1 MITTEVEF
9 LRWLCRTLGLLLVE
23 ESADGRLRVNSRTHE
38 ELGEVEQCQLIDVV
52 DRLVGRRAERATLE
66 EKVSKTR
73 AGAAAVYAEGQGRK
87 ILFSPLGENRVAAII
102 TPRDPSQTFS
112 TRLSSTNPDLLAAG
126 MYHELANAVGAVAG
140 WAKLAREG
148 QRVDEALE
156 LIENN
161 ANTAM
166 RIARQLLGRARE
178 DNGDCVVDLSQLA
191 EEGARLLAPRAAQ
204 VGVTMTRRIS
214 SGIMVQGARDNFW
227 SILWNPL
234 INAIDAMP
242 HGGALLLELTVR
254 AKRVRLVIEDTGAGM
269 DPQTQERVFQPYFT
283 TKRTGTGLGL
293 PLVKE
298 AVEKLGGTIEIAS
311 AKGRGTRI
319 QIDLPAAIE
328 GVYDKVSVSKTPSRG
343 RISGKILVVDDDPA
357 MRELIATALAMYG
370 AEVVTAACA
379 GEAINVRGD
388 FDLALVDVHLPDRSG
403 ETLLAEL
410 VAKGKVRAGLLVSG
424 CDAPDSDSFETPAFG
439 LLRKPF
445 QLDDLFDH
453 VAILLEDNRMEQVY
467 ASQGPS
473 VN

>member
-9 LRWLCRTLGLLLVE
+9 LRWLCRTLGLLLIE
-23 ESADGRLRVNSRTHE
+23 ESADGRLRVNSRTHQ

-66 EKVSKTR
+66 EKVRKTR
-73 AGAAAVYAEGQGRK
+73 SGAPAVYAEGQGRK
-87 ILFSPLGENRVAAII
+87 ILFAPLREKRVAAII
-102 TPRDPSQTFS
+102 TPRDPSQTS
-112 TRLSSTNPDLLAAG
+112 CTRLSSITPDLLAAG

-178 DNGDCVVDLSQLA
+178 DNGNTIVDLSQLA
-191 EEGARLLAPRAAQ
+191 EESARLLAPRAAQ
-204 VGVTMTRRIS
+204 AGVTMTSRIP
-214 SGIMVQGARDNFW
+214 SGLVVQGTRDNVW

-234 INAIDAMP
+234 INAVDAMP
-242 HGGALLLELTVR
+242 HGGALLLELIVR
-254 AKRVRLVIEDTGAGM
+254 AERVRLVIEDTGAGM
-269 DPQTQERVFQPYFT
+269 DPQTQERIFQPYFT

-293 PLVKE
+293 ALVKE
-298 AVEKLGGTIEIAS
+298 AVEELGGAIEITS
-311 AKGRGTRI
+311 ARGRGTRV
-319 QIDLPAAIE
+319 QIDLPAAVE
-328 GVYDKVSVSKTPSRG
+328 GVYDDVSVSKNASRG

-379 GEAINVRGD
+379 GEAIDVRGN
-388 FDLALVDVHLPDRSG
+388 FDLALVDVRLPDRSG

-410 VAKGKVRAGLLVSG
+410 VAKGKVQAGLLVSG
-424 CDAPDSDSFETPAFG
+424 CDAPENNSFETPAFG

-453 VAILLEDNRMEQVY
+453 VAVLLENNRIEQVY
-467 ASQGPS
+467 ASQRPS